1 MSAGSHFNTELAKC
15 RINAKMTLAQVSEL
29 TGIKQSTLQNWER
42 GRNKSIHVAVDKVML
57 LAELYDV
64 SYSDIENMVQAAYQT
79 AKKEGYTNIGKK
91 KYKKTEVTIKARNMI
106 FRAEDRADEFYDG
119 IDNVVSKLSSQMS
132 RFKGK
137 LQKKHKDNKVIDLA
151 QVPEPEETEE
161 IAVTRN
167 KKFELTPM
175 TVDEAVLQME
185 MLEHNFY
192 VFLNVETDS
201 VNVVYKRN
209 EKDYGLLETTY

>member
-1 MSAGSHFNTELAKC
+1 M
-15 RINAKMTLAQVSEL
+15 
-29 TGIKQSTLQNWER
+29 
-42 GRNKSIHVAVDKVML
+42 
-57 LAELYDV
+57 
-64 SYSDIENMVQAAYQT
+64 
-79 AKKEGYTNIGKK
+79 
-91 KYKKTEVTIKARNMI
+91 
-106 FRAEDRADEFYDG
+106 
-119 IDNVVSKLSSQMS
+119 
-132 RFKGK
+132 
-137 LQKKHKDNKVIDLA
+137 IDLA

>member
-29 TGIKQSTLQNWER
+29 TGIDQSTLQNWER

-91 KYKKTEVTIKARNMI
+91 KYKKTKKSKKSSAKTAIQAEQPIAESTPTLVMPSNRTNNPVHTETTQKTTKMTLLELAYGEVTFTEFMAMVKA
-106 FRAEDRADEFYDG
+106 FF
-119 IDNVVSKLSSQMS
+119 
-132 RFKGK
+132 
-137 LQKKHKDNKVIDLA
+137 
-151 QVPEPEETEE
+151 
-161 IAVTRN
+161 
-167 KKFELTPM
+167 
-175 TVDEAVLQME
+175 
-185 MLEHNFY
+185 
-192 VFLNVETDS
+192 
-201 VNVVYKRN
+201 
-209 EKDYGLLETTY
+209 